1 MTTLNLTL
9 PNSIQRHLQEMADLD
24 GVPVNQFVMSAVVE
38 KISALTAE
46 TYLRQSRRTR
56 RSRRVA
62 GNSGQGA
69 AAPTRTRRRMT
80 GRFEVSEKTGQLQH
94 SPWMGRR

>member
-24 GVPVNQFVMSAVVE
+24 GVPIDQFVLSAVAE

-46 TYLRQSRRTR
+46 TYLIARATRADPAAFRAILDKAPQRTPL
-56 RSRRVA
+56 A
-62 GNSGQGA
+62 GD
-69 AAPTRTRRRMT
+69 
-80 GRFEVSEKTGQLQH
+80 K
-94 SPWMGRR
+94 

>member
-9 PNSIQRHLQEMADLD
+9 PNSIQRHLQEMADLE

-46 TYLRQSRRTR
+46 AYLRTR
-56 RSRRVA
+56 AGRADPAAFRAILDKVPQRPPVA
-62 GNSGQGA
+62 GD
-69 AAPTRTRRRMT
+69 
-80 GRFEVSEKTGQLQH
+80 E
-94 SPWMGRR
+94 

>member
-9 PNSIQRHLQEMADLD
+9 PNSIQRHLQEMADLE

-46 TYLRQSRRTR
+46 AYLRTRASRADPDAFRAILDKVPPR
-56 RSRRVA
+56 PPLA
-62 GNSGQGA
+62 GDD
-69 AAPTRTRRRMT
+69 
-80 GRFEVSEKTGQLQH
+80 
-94 SPWMGRR
+94 

>member
-24 GVPVNQFVMSAVVE
+24 GVPIDQFVMSAVAE

-46 TYLRQSRRTR
+46 TYLRTR
-56 RSRRVA
+56 ADRADPAALRAILDKVPVRAPLA
-62 GNSGQGA
+62 GD
-69 AAPTRTRRRMT
+69 
-80 GRFEVSEKTGQLQH
+80 E
-94 SPWMGRR
+94 

>member
-24 GVPVNQFVMSAVVE
+24 GVPIDQFIMSAVAE

-46 TYLRQSRRTR
+46 TYLRTR
-56 RSRRVA
+56 ADRADPEALRAILDKVPVRAPLA
-62 GNSGQGA
+62 GD
-69 AAPTRTRRRMT
+69 
-80 GRFEVSEKTGQLQH
+80 E
-94 SPWMGRR
+94 

>member
-9 PNSIQRHLQEMADLD
+9 PNSIQRHLQEMADLE

-46 TYLRQSRRTR
+46 GYLRARAGRADPTALRAILDKVPQRLP
-56 RSRRVA
+56 VA
-62 GNSGQGA
+62 GD
-69 AAPTRTRRRMT
+69 
-80 GRFEVSEKTGQLQH
+80 E
-94 SPWMGRR
+94 

>member
-24 GVPVNQFVMSAVVE
+24 GVPVNQFVMSAVIE

-46 TYLRQSRRTR
+46 TYLRNR
-56 RSRRVA
+56 
-62 GNSGQGA
+62 A
-69 AAPTRTRRRMT
+69 ARADPAALRAILDKVPQRPPVP
-80 GRFEVSEKTGQLQH
+80 GDE
-94 SPWMGRR
+94 

>member
-9 PNSIQRHLQEMADLD
+9 PSSIQRHLQEMADLE

-46 TYLRQSRRTR
+46 SYLRMR
-56 RSRRVA
+56 A
-62 GNSGQGA
+62 GRADPA
-69 AAPTRTRRRMT
+69 AFWAILDKVPQRKGSANDGCCPEAHRAN
-80 GRFEVSEKTGQLQH
+80 GL
-94 SPWMGRR
+94 

>member
-46 TYLRQSRRTR
+46 TYLRTR
-56 RSRRVA
+56 A
-62 GNSGQGA
+62 GRADPNAFRAILDKVPKRPPLPGD
-69 AAPTRTRRRMT
+69 
-80 GRFEVSEKTGQLQH
+80 E
-94 SPWMGRR
+94 

>member
-9 PNSIQRHLQEMADLD
+9 PNSIQRHLQEMADLE

-46 TYLRQSRRTR
+46 TYLRTR
-56 RSRRVA
+56 A
-62 GNSGQGA
+62 GRADPA
-69 AAPTRTRRRMT
+69 AFRAILDKVPQRPPQA
-80 GRFEVSEKTGQLQH
+80 GDE
-94 SPWMGRR
+94 

>member
-46 TYLRQSRRTR
+46 TYLRTRAERADSGAFRTILDKVPQR
-56 RSRRVA
+56 PPVP
-62 GNSGQGA
+62 GD
-69 AAPTRTRRRMT
+69 
-80 GRFEVSEKTGQLQH
+80 E
-94 SPWMGRR
+94 